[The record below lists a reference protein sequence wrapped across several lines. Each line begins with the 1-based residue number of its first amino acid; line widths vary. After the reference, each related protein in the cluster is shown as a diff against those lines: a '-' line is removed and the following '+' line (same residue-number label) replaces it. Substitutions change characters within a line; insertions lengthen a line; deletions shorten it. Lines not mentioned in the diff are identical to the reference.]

1 MLLTDID
8 SVVHPGEIELSGL
21 LENSLSAHERSGI
34 EKHLAE
40 CDECLAKISSAHEA
54 VRIFKNKRKIGG
66 IMKNVNIYLLMAA
79 LSFTLS
85 FFALFSATT
94 GSYDHIGHKMGGRL
108 QDHKDACNDTSGVE
122 KRRRRRGV
130 PHHRKAGFR
139 IQKKILKPTRK
150 PKPDDLGYCEEG
162 A

>member
-85 FFALFSATT
+85 FFTPRYFLQLLVATIILGIKWVVDSKT
-94 GSYDHIGHKMGGRL
+94 TKMLVMIHQAWKNGGEEEASRIIEKL
-108 QDHKDACNDTSGVE
+108 DSGYR
-122 KRRRRRGV
+122 KR
-130 PHHRKAGFR
+130 F
-139 IQKKILKPTRK
+139 
-150 PKPDDLGYCEEG
+150 
-162 A
+162 